1 MRYLFFVKCPSNNQ
15 EKIHSFSF
23 KLREK
28 VLENNT
34 NSGKVKYKIAV
45 NLAVST
51 AEKYL
56 SLELLQEI
64 VWIMELLDL
73 SKVICYNNPGDI
85 NFLFNRNLK
94 TKKNSEVPKTG
105 LQIIDSKKYTFCSNN
120 PWKLKEKFETTI
132 TNSGFKV

>member
-1 MRYLFFVKCPSNNQ
+1 MRYLFFVKCPSDNQ

-28 VLENNT
+28 VLENNK

-64 VWIMELLDL
+64 V
-73 SKVICYNNPGDI
+73 
-85 NFLFNRNLK
+85 
-94 TKKNSEVPKTG
+94 
-105 LQIIDSKKYTFCSNN
+105 
-120 PWKLKEKFETTI
+120 
-132 TNSGFKV
+132 